1 MLSFLVIKTEFLI
14 KSLNPVARFA
24 RSQFPA
30 CFLFWR
36 RFVDIVIGGLMLVS
50 RGYWM
55 AVEVLDG
62 VNRLYPLQK
71 NILPIG
77 PSITYDMIL
86 QDSIPPSQ
94 KCFISSPNL
103 MMETLSK

>member
-1 MLSFLVIKTEFLI
+1 MLSFLVIKTEFLN
-14 KSLNPVARFA
+14 KSLNPVACFA

-55 AVEVLDG
+55 AVEVLGDFTG
-62 VNRLYPLQK
+62 SQVFGDAVKVVEGCSQK
-71 NILPIG
+71 
-77 PSITYDMIL
+77 PSILLVI
-86 QDSIPPSQ
+86 SIWL
-94 KCFISSPNL
+94 FHF
-103 MMETLSK
+103 E